1 MIKALERRGRALLVR
16 LAAFFLGVPSQPVML
31 PAVPRILIIRLDE
44 RLGNLLL
51 LTPLLSSLRQRY
63 PRAEIEVLANA
74 RGVQALA
81 NHPAVSTL
89 LPFRKRALFA
99 ADGPLAAPWRLRER
113 RYDLCIDAAN
123 PLDPSLTQVLLTRFS
138 GATHTIGSASAG
150 FGPLFTAPVQ
160 VPRGLHEITLR
171 LKLLAP
177 LGPGPVVTLPT
188 MPLHPLPAHSPVSVL
203 GKALEE
209 VPYMVLNVG
218 ARLKSKQ
225 LRAIDYAELVRCGLS
240 AGLRVLITWGPA
252 ELALAEETLA
262 IEPRAHLAP
271 PTQVVELAHLMAHAR
286 RVVTC
291 DTGPM
296 HLAVA
301 VGAPTCGI
309 FVHSEPERFGY
320 MAPPHHVI
328 DARVR
333 PLTAALPPLAAWLST
348 AEPRRSA
355 SSSGSGSDKLRKRA

>member
-1 MIKALERRGRALLVR
+1 M
-16 LAAFFLGVPSQPVML
+16 LGVLQRPVSL
-31 PAVPRILIIRLDE
+31 PAAPRILVIRLDE

-51 LTPLLSSLRQRY
+51 LTPLLSSLRQRF
-63 PRAEIEVLANA
+63 PHAEIEVLANA
-74 RGVQALA
+74 RGIHALA
-81 NHPAVSTL
+81 QHPAVSAF
-89 LPFRKRALFA
+89 LPFRKRALLA
-99 ADGPLAAPWRLRER
+99 ADGPLAAPWRLRCR
-113 RYDLCIDAAN
+113 RYDLCMDASN
-123 PLDPSLTQVLLTRFS
+123 PLDPSVTQVLLARLS
-138 GATHTIGSASAG
+138 GAFHTIGSASGG

-160 VPRGLHEITLR
+160 VPRGLHEIALR

-177 LGPGPVVTLPT
+177 LGPGPTVTLPT
-188 MPLHPLPAHSPVSVL
+188 MPLVPLPPHSPVAML
-203 GKALEE
+203 GRSLEE
-209 VPYMVLNVG
+209 VAYMVLNVG
-218 ARLKSKQ
+218 ARLKAKQ
-225 LRAIDYAELVRCGLS
+225 LRAADYAELVRCGLA

-252 ELALAEETLA
+252 ELELAEQTLA

-309 FVHSEPERFGY
+309 FVHTEPERFGY
-320 MAPPHHVI
+320 RDPPHHLI

-333 PLTAALPPLAAWLST
+333 PLSSALPPLAAWL
-348 AEPRRSA
+348 AAKAPALPRVA
-355 SSSGSGSDKLRKRA
+355 RK